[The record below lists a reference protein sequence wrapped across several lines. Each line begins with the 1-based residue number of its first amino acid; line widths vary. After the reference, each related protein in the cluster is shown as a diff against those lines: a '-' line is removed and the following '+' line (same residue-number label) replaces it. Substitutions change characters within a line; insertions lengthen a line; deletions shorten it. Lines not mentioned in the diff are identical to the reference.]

1 MWELIAQEST
11 GGFGLETII
20 QLASAGG
27 MGALSWYLI
36 AKVLPEK
43 DREHRE
49 ERKADQLRWQ
59 DERGEFRAYIA
70 ARDAQW
76 IEYLEKLD
84 TQDDKRTRELMDLTI
99 RLEALIL
106 EMRRGKPDAK

>member
-1 MWELIAQEST
+1 MWGVLAQDST
-11 GGFGLETII
+11 GFGLETII

-43 DREHRE
+43 DKEHRE
-49 ERKADQLRWQ
+49 ERKADQQRWQ

-84 TQDDKRTRELMDLTI
+84 NEHDKRTKDLMDLTI

-106 EMRRGKPDAK
+106 EIRRAKPNAQ